1 MKIKTQKVLNP
12 ISRVLAVLVVLCI
25 IPSCAFALKNNPVIY
40 PEGNATSENFTS
52 VQSNMLDSISKQITD
67 LQNLYTNISEATNTT
82 ELQMVLS
89 SNKLENECMGFGQMN
104 MGFGQMNMGLDQ
116 MNMRF
121 GQTNNGFNHINMESE
136 CVNIGS
142 GQINKFNPDMVKD
155 KSDDNFAAVQP
166 EVNDSL
172 RKGTDIVQVINGPA
186 PNCPVPNCPA
196 LNGSTNMPP
205 VSNANINI
213 DNTI

>member
-12 ISRVLAVLVVLCI
+12 ISRVLVVLVVLCI
-25 IPSCAFALKNNPVIY
+25 IPSCAFASKNNPVIY

-67 LQNLYTNISEATNTT
+67 LQNLYINISEATNTT

-89 SNKLENECMGFGQMN
+89 SNKLENEQIGFDQIN

-116 MNMRF
+116 MNMGF
-121 GQTNNGFNHINMESE
+121 GQTNNGFNHIKMESE

-142 GQINKFNPDMVKD
+142 GQISKFNPDTVKD

-172 RKGTDIVQVINGPA
+172 RKGTDIVQVINSPA

-196 LNGSTNMPP
+196 LNGSTNMSP
-205 VSNANINI
+205 VSNANIKY
-213 DNTI
+213 